1 MVFPYVFCRMKGLLT
16 LAIALVFPLMACAAP
31 IPVALPAADLAQAP
45 QPASAAHAD
54 HGHEGAELRQLAPT
68 ALAEDEK
75 LRVVATTNILAD
87 VVRSVGGDQIELTSL
102 LPVGADPH
110 SYNATPADLRLLSDA
125 HVVFI
130 VGEGIEESLLAV
142 LENREGGS
150 ALITVNTGIDLM
162 EMHDEAEAHPDDHE
176 DEHAEE
182 HEETHAEAEA
192 HHHHDLDPH
201 TWTAVPNVIHWVEI
215 IEHAL
220 GELDPANAEVY
231 ESAATA
237 YLAELEALDNEIA
250 AAVAAIPVENRK
262 LVTDHETFG
271 YFAARYGF
279 EVIGSVIPSFS
290 TLAAPSAQELAALQ
304 RQIEA
309 EGVKAI
315 FVGSTVNPSLAG
327 QIADDVGVQVV
338 PLYAD
343 SLSDPTGPAPTYI
356 DMMRYNVTAIVAAL
370 Q

>member
-1 MVFPYVFCRMKGLLT
+1 MAEAIPHDEGDEHTEHDQPLPA
-16 LAIALVFPLMACAAP
+16 LA
-31 IPVALPAADLAQAP
+31 PVALVD
-45 QPASAAHAD
+45 
-54 HGHEGAELRQLAPT
+54 G
-68 ALAEDEK
+68 EK

-87 VVRSVGGDQIELTSL
+87 VVRSVGGDRIELAAL

-110 SYNATPADLRLLSDA
+110 SYNATPADLRTLSNA
-125 HVVFI
+125 HVVFV

-150 ALITVNTGIDLM
+150 ALLAVNTGIDLM
-162 EMHDEAEAHPDDHE
+162 EMAEHVDAHA
-176 DEHAEE
+176 DEHADE
-182 HEETHAEAEA
+182 HEETDAEAEE
-192 HHHHDLDPH
+192 HHDHDLDPH
-201 TWTAVPNVIHWVEI
+201 TWTAVPNVMHWVEI

-220 GELDPANAEVY
+220 GELDPANVEGY
-231 ESAATA
+231 ESAAAA

-271 YFAARYGF
+271 YFAVRYGF
-279 EVIGSVIPSFS
+279 EVIGAVIPSFS

-304 RQIEA
+304 RQIETV
-309 EGVKAI
+309 GVKAI
-315 FVGSTVNPSLAG
+315 FVGSTVNPGLAS
-327 QIADDVGVQVV
+327 QIASDLGVQVV

-356 DMMRYNVTAIVAAL
+356 DLMRYNVTAIVAAL

>member
-1 MVFPYVFCRMKGLLT
+1 
-16 LAIALVFPLMACAAP
+16 MAKP
-31 IPVALPAADLAQAP
+31 SKP
-45 QPASAAHAD
+45 QPWQWLRYLWLIIPLVLSGCVAPVTSPSAAAATATPEIHREQEN
-54 HGHEGAELRQLAPT
+54 HSAEVPILNPVNLA
-68 ALAEDEK
+68 ADEK

-87 VVRSVGGDQIELTSL
+87 VVRNVGSDQIELATL
-102 LPVGADPH
+102 LPVGTDPH

-142 LENREGGS
+142 IENREGEG
-150 ALITVNTGIDLM
+150 ALIAVNSGIILM
-162 EMHDEAEAHPDDHE
+162 EMEEHDEAEAHTDEHE
-176 DEHAEE
+176 DEY
-182 HEETHAEAEA
+182 EETHDEAED
-192 HHHHDLDPH
+192 HHHHALDPH
-201 TWTAVPNVIHWVEI
+201 TWTAVPNVMHWVEI

-220 GELDPANAEVY
+220 GELDPANAEAY
-231 ESAATA
+231 ESNAAV
-237 YLAELEALDNEIA
+237 YLAELEALDAEIE
-250 AAVAAIPVENRK
+250 AAVAAIPAENRK

-304 RQIEA
+304 QQIEA

-327 QIADDVGVQVV
+327 QIANDVGVQVV